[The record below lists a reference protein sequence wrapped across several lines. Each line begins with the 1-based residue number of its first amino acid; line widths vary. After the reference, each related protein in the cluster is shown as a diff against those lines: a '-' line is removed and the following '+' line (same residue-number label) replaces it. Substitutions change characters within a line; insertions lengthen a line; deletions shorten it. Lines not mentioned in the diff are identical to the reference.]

1 MSHRQNITRIKAVYN
16 ALEEMASEV
25 VFVGGAT
32 VSLYT
37 DRPGGETRP
46 TEDVDILVEVAH
58 YSGYASVEE
67 KLRAKGFVN
76 DVESRVICRYKV
88 NGIIVDVMPTSED
101 ILGFS
106 NRWYKQAFQ
115 NAVQVR
121 VDTDYKVSI
130 FSAPYFLASKLEAF
144 KHRGR
149 NDGRTSSDFED
160 IIFILNNRSVIWE
173 ELAGTTGELRAYFF
187 QELNSLLSN
196 PYLEEWIGAN
206 LDYSEQGRVKYILKG
221 IREVV
226 EIEGN

>member
-1 MSHRQNITRIKAVYN
+1 MSHHQNITRIKAVYK

-46 TEDVDILVEVAH
+46 TEDVDILVEVSH

-76 DVESRVICRYKV
+76 DVDSRVICRYKI
-88 NGIIVDVMPTSED
+88 NGITVDVMPTSED

-106 NRWYKQAFQ
+106 NRWYKQAFE
-115 NAVQVR
+115 NAVQIT
-121 VDTDYKVSI
+121 VDTDYEVAV

-144 KHRGR
+144 KHRGKS
-149 NDGRTSSDFED
+149 DGRTSSDFED
-160 IIFILNNRSVIWE
+160 IIFVLNNRSVIWD
-173 ELAGTTGELRAYFF
+173 ELAETNGELQQYFF
-187 QELNSLLSN
+187 QEFRSMLSS
-196 PYLEEWIGAN
+196 PYFEEWISAN
-206 LDYSEQGRVKYILKG
+206 LDYTEQGRVGYILKG
-221 IREVV
+221 IKNLV
-226 EIEGN
+226 GG

>member
-1 MSHRQNITRIKAVYN
+1 MSHHQNITRIKAVYN

-58 YSGYASVEE
+58 YSGYVSVEE

-76 DVESRVICRYKV
+76 DVDSRVICRYKV
-88 NGIIVDVMPTSED
+88 NGITVDVMPTSED

-115 NAVQVR
+115 NAVQIN
-121 VDTDYKVSI
+121 VDTDYKVSV

-144 KHRGR
+144 KHRGK

-160 IIFILNNRSVIWE
+160 IIFVLNNRSVIWD
-173 ELAGTTGELRAYFF
+173 ELAGTTGELRDYFF
-187 QELNSLLSN
+187 KEFRSLLSS
-196 PYLEEWIGAN
+196 PYFEEWIGAN
-206 LDYSEQGRVKYILKG
+206 LDYSEQGRVAHILKG
-221 IREVV
+221 LGKLV
-226 EIEGN
+226 EG

>member
-1 MSHRQNITRIKAVYN
+1 MSHLQNITRIKAVYK
-16 ALEEMASEV
+16 ALEEMVSEV

-76 DVESRVICRYKV
+76 DVDSRVICRYKV
-88 NGIIVDVMPTSED
+88 NGITVDVMPTSED

-106 NRWYKQAFQ
+106 NRWYKQAFE
-115 NAVQVR
+115 NAMQVT
-121 VDTDYKVSI
+121 VDTDYNVSI

-144 KHRGR
+144 KHRGK

-160 IIFILNNRSVIWE
+160 IIFVLNNRSVIWD
-173 ELAGTTGELRAYFF
+173 ELAGTTGELREYFF
-187 QELNSLLSN
+187 QEFRSLLVSL
-196 PYLEEWIGAN
+196 YFEEWIGAN
-206 LDYSEQGRVKYILKG
+206 LDYNGQGRVNYILNG
-221 IREVV
+221 IRKLV
-226 EIEGN
+226 EG

>member
-1 MSHRQNITRIKAVYN
+1 MSHHQNITRIKAVYT

-76 DVESRVICRYKV
+76 DVDSRVICRYKV

-106 NRWYKQAFQ
+106 NRWYKQAFE
-115 NAVQVR
+115 NAMQMTI
-121 VDTDYKVSI
+121 DKDYEVSI

-144 KHRGR
+144 KHRGK

-160 IIFILNNRSVIWE
+160 IIFVLNNRSVIWD
-173 ELAGTTGELRAYFF
+173 ELAETKGELRDYFF
-187 QELNSLLSN
+187 QKFRSLLSS
-196 PYLEEWIGAN
+196 PYFEEWIGAN
-206 LDYSEQGRVKYILKG
+206 LDYNEQGRVAYILKG
-221 IREVV
+221 LRKLF
-226 EIEGN
+226 EG